1 MNKIQTTRFTDFSR
15 FARPLLVVQI
25 FFTVLFFV
33 STGNSVAHEGDESE
47 EVGDLDLD
55 APRIVSP
62 ETSKHIGLKTA
73 EVDVQSI
80 EEVIELSGIVKAQ
93 PSRQYS
99 VFSLLDGKATHVY
112 VQVGDQVKTGQTL
125 IEIESLPYLERWSN
139 LQILQARI
147 EALKQERKA
156 AEVKLEQAQN
166 LAGKT
171 IPASEITLRRA
182 DLAKVNASINLA
194 RIEAR
199 QTQAWLGAVHSSPHL
214 IQSPENRFVLRAET
228 DGVVVKR
235 HVTSGQWVQ
244 EGQTLIEI
252 ADYSVV
258 QIEGQLPE
266 SLIARVRARQTDKVR
281 VRTPSDSSFI
291 GKGNIRY
298 ISPDL
303 NPTSR
308 TARLIIDAPNPN
320 GVLRSGMWVD
330 LAIIQ
335 REVKEALVIPRTAM
349 VVQGPLHFVFVQNGD
364 QYEKQDITPGVTDD
378 RYIEVKDGLFP
389 GDVIVTEGAY
399 SLTHLKPKGISTST
413 PMGNMS
419 DGHSH
424 QH

>member
-1 MNKIQTTRFTDFSR
+1 MFKIQTNRFIGIGQS
-15 FARPLLVVQI
+15 ARSLLVA
-25 FFTVLFFV
+25 LLLGAALLFV
-33 STGNSVAHEGDESE
+33 SVEVSVAHEGDEPE
-47 EVGDLDLD
+47 EVGDLDMD
-55 APRIVSP
+55 APRVITP

-73 EVDVQSI
+73 EVDVQLI

-93 PSRQYS
+93 PSRRYS
-99 VFSLLDGKATHVY
+99 VFSLLDGKATQVH
-112 VQVGDQVKTGQTL
+112 VQVGDQVKTGQIL

-147 EALKQERKA
+147 KALEQERKA
-156 AEVKLEQAQN
+156 AEVKLEQAQG

-171 IPASEITLRRA
+171 IPVSEITLRQA
-182 DLAKVNASINLA
+182 DLAKVIASINLA

-199 QTQAWLGAVHSSPHL
+199 QTKAWLRAVSSSPHL

-228 DGVVVKR
+228 DGVVVQR

-258 QIEGQLPE
+258 LIEGQLPE

-281 VRTPSDSSFI
+281 IRTPSDLSFI
-291 GKGNIRY
+291 GEGKIRY

-303 NPTSR
+303 NPTNR

-320 GVLRSGMWVD
+320 GVLRSEMWVD
-330 LAIIQ
+330 LVIIQ

-378 RYIEVKDGLFP
+378 RYVEVKDGLFP

-399 SLTHLKPKGISTST
+399 SLTHLKPKGSSTST
-413 PMGNMS
+413 PTGNMS